1 MNIEVHLDE
10 HLARAGGKS
19 YYWLAKE
26 TGISHNTLHRLK
38 KGLSEGITFG
48 TLANICAALD
58 VSPGDVLVLSDAKK
72 KRRAV
77 KK

>member
-38 KGLSEGITFG
+38 TGRAQGVTFG
-48 TLANICAALD
+48 TLQSICAALN
-58 VSPGDVLVLSDAKK
+58 VRPGDVLVLSDGKK
-72 KRRAV
+72 KRV
-77 KK
+77 SK